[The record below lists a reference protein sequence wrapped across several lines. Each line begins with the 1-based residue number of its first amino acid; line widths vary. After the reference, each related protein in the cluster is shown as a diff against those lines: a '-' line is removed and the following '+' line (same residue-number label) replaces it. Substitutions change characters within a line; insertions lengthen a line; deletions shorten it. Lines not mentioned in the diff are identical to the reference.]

1 MNKINNLNLYA
12 LNYQNQVEKKPDK
25 KAEEKQAPLEN
36 AGQKKA
42 QTGAL
47 LDAMTL
53 SGVQNMTFAG
63 INRINPKDYLDDA
76 SIARIQASMQNFTG
90 VVDSYTNAVQAELPG
105 ISANQAQAL
114 ALRAVMKDV

>member
-1 MNKINNLNLYA
+1 
-12 LNYQNQVEKKPDK
+12 
-25 KAEEKQAPLEN
+25 
-36 AGQKKA
+36 
-42 QTGAL
+42 
-47 LDAMTL
+47 MTL

>member
-1 MNKINNLNLYA
+1 MNKINLNLYA
-12 LNYQNQVEKKPDK
+12 LNYQNQVEKKAGQ
-25 KAEEKQAPLEN
+25 KAEEKQAPIEN

-42 QTGAL
+42 ESGAI
-47 LDAMTL
+47 LDAMAL
-53 SGVQNMTFAG
+53 SGAQNMAFAG
-63 INRINPKDYLDDA
+63 INKVNPKDYLDDA

-90 VVDSYTNAVQAELPG
+90 AVENYTSAIQAELPG